1 MVFRSSFYLAEQC
14 AYLGEDEV
22 QSNPVKYF
30 TFSIIKPQVDVPSS
44 DRVNE
49 DQFHGVC
56 KVTVAAGQLTGQG
69 SGFLFKFQSD
79 EHREIFGL
87 LTCYHVIHFDRQQ
100 AIPVPAQVTLEFQSR
115 AQAQASSL
123 VRRTLAQAQNPNAQ
137 PILSPEHDIYFL
149 ELSAQFRQD
158 IATSGIPVYESMDP
172 VFDRQVWIAQF
183 PGGTQRHVA
192 NAIFDASLNP
202 TGGVFPHRV
211 STRPGGSG
219 SPLLQQVQQGNNLR
233 AIGMHH
239 GGYGNIPMHGPL
251 NYATSI
257 VTIKDILNHRILHG
271 TDPPLPAHAASAAI
285 ESTMG
290 TTIAYSSIRIIR

>member
-1 MVFRSSFYLAEQC
+1 MIFRSSFYLAEQS
-14 AYLGEDEV
+14 AYFGADEV

-30 TFSIIKPQVDVPSS
+30 TFSIINPQVNVPGS
-44 DRVNE
+44 DLIDENL
-49 DQFHGVC
+49 FNGVC
-56 KVTVAAGQLTGQG
+56 KVVVTAGQKTGKG
-69 SGFLFKFQSD
+69 SGFLFSFQSD
-79 EHREIFGL
+79 EQREIFGL
-87 LTCYHVIHFDRQQ
+87 LTCYHVMHIDRQQ
-100 AIPVPAQVTLEFQSR
+100 GIPGPAQVMLEFH
-115 AQAQASSL
+115 SSPPGL
-123 VRRTLAQAQNPNAQ
+123 VVTESLAQAQLPNAQ
-137 PILSPEHDIYFL
+137 PILSPNHDIYFL
-149 ELSAQFRQD
+149 ELSNQFRQD
-158 IATSGIPVYESMDP
+158 MTTRGIPVYESMQP
-172 VFDRQVWIAQF
+172 KLNGQVWIAQF

-211 STRPGGSG
+211 STRPGSSG